1 MPTLNGPHLDVLR
14 TRYIHLATG
23 EGKWENIGESFRMG
37 QTLGKKGIPNWV
49 ESWGKEWDHDWV
61 TWRAKLPKY
70 LDEWT
75 QPGAAAK
82 QAEAGARG

>member
-1 MPTLNGPHLDVLR
+1 L
-14 TRYIHLATG
+14 
-23 EGKWENIGESFRMG
+23 ENIGESFRMG
-37 QTLGKKGIPNWV
+37 QTLGRKGIPNWV

-75 QPGAAAK
+75 KAAAAATK
-82 QAEAGARG
+82 PAEARG